1 MGETQGGAPAAARLL
16 VEHGATLGRV
26 CMALLGDGAEVERA
40 LEQTAR
46 DACTREREGR
56 GAPGGASAR
65 AWIFGLARA
74 ACATRLSKAPLRNNT
89 NLTGPRQPEADA
101 PPRTE
106 RLGAREAAAARA
118 QLAALKPTEREAVV
132 LHAVGGLDAD
142 EVAVACGV
150 DVATARARIAQGMAK
165 LVEGGAR

>member
-1 MGETQGGAPAAARLL
+1 MGETQGGASAAARLIA
-16 VEHGATLGRV
+16 EHGATLGRV
-26 CMALLGDGAEVERA
+26 CMALLGDAAEVERA

-46 DACTREREGR
+46 DACAREREDR
-56 GAPGGASAR
+56 GAPEGASAR

-74 ACATRLSKAPLRNNT
+74 ACATRLSKAPLRNT

-101 PPRTE
+101 PPKTE
-106 RLGAREAAAARA
+106 RLGAREAMAARA
-118 QLAALKPTEREAVV
+118 QLASLKPTEREAVV

-142 EVAVACGV
+142 EVAIACGV